1 MARKYKPFPQAPKI
15 WADFVQIRL
24 EIFYKA
30 LEALNISSSFEN
42 EFQIS
47 AALCP
52 EIRKQ
57 CFKHKDKPACP
68 SWERPKMPMTN
79 EEVLQAREA
88 KRPDFTS
95 NLVDVNAESYVLHEI
110 YLHIECK
117 CIGIIK
123 PSWNLNVNYVRN
135 GVARFDAL
143 SHKYGEQAFD
153 GIMIGY
159 IISSTKEEI
168 QKSINKE
175 LPKNIEKLNFT
186 TENKVEQM
194 TTKFIREN
202 VQPYSFNLHH
212 IWADFRK
219 PIIPKKISC

>member
-30 LEALNISSSFEN
+30 LEALKISPSVEN

-52 EIRKQ
+52 ELIKKSNEYKI
-57 CFKHKDKPACP
+57 KHG
-68 SWERPKMPMTN
+68 RPKWEQPIMPATK
-79 EEVLQAREA
+79 EEVLLAKKA
-88 KRPDFTS
+88 KRPDFTCT
-95 NLVDVNAESYVLHEI
+95 LTDLDAEPLCEI
-110 YLHIECK
+110 HLHIECK

-159 IISSTKEEI
+159 ILDSTKEEI

-194 TTKFIREN
+194 TTKFTREI
-202 VQPYSFNLHH
+202 VKPSKFNLHH

-219 PIIPKKISC
+219 SSVL